1 MLRWVMMVGSAS
13 WESTTPFASVEEYQ
27 QASGLSVNNLGIS
40 GLKCSL
46 EGNLKRIQSSVQ
58 IVC

>member
-1 MLRWVMMVGSAS
+1 MLGWVMMVGSAS
-13 WESTTPFASVEEYQ
+13 WESTTPFESVEEYQ

-46 EGNLKRIQSSVQ
+46 EGILSEFKVRSK
-58 IVC
+58 